1 VADLLDLSARMIDG
15 AAPLE
20 ELGPVNRITLELSEV
35 ADGVALVEAF
45 SHVVAFDSGDGLVL
59 FDASLADLARP
70 VLRALRG
77 WSGERV
83 DTLVY
88 THGHV
93 DHVGGAA
100 AILAEAD
107 EAGWVRPAVVGHEA
121 LPARF
126 DRYDLTHGYN
136 EVINAR
142 QFGGS
147 GLVRATDRQ
156 GDVFPHEWVRPNV
169 VYRDRMQLRVGD
181 LEIDLR
187 HARGETD
194 DHTWAWLPDQRVV
207 CTGDFIIWAFPN
219 AGNPQKVQ
227 RYPLEWAR
235 ALRDIAAVEPEL
247 LLPAHGL
254 PIAGRERIARVLDEI
269 ATALEII
276 VHDTLALMNEGAT
289 LDTIVHTVRVPD
301 DLLERPYLQPVYDEP
316 EFVVRNVWRRYG
328 GWYDGNPSRL
338 KPASDRAL
346 ADEVAALAGG
356 ATALAARAL
365 ELADGDEL
373 RLAGHLVD
381 LAALA
386 APDDREVHAARAEVY
401 TRRRRAETSLMA
413 KAIFGAAASDSRAI
427 ADEESTDG
435 SPGEGQ

>member
-1 VADLLDLSARMIDG
+1 MADLLDLSARMIDG
-15 AAPLE
+15 AAPPD

-35 ADGVALVEAF
+35 ADGVALVESF
-45 SHVVAFDSGDGLVL
+45 SHVVAVDSGDGLVL

-70 VLRALRG
+70 VLRSLRG
-77 WSGERV
+77 WSTERV

-107 EAGWVRPAVVGHEA
+107 EAGWNRPSVVGHEA
-121 LPARF
+121 VPNRF

-147 GLVRATDRQ
+147 GLVRAADRP
-156 GDVFPHEWVRPNV
+156 GEVFPRQWVRPNV
-169 VYRDRMQLRVGD
+169 VYRDRMQLRVGG

-194 DHTWAWLPDQRVV
+194 DHTWAWLPQPRAV
-207 CTGDFIIWAFPN
+207 CTGDFVIWAFPN

-269 ATALEII
+269 ATALETI
-276 VHDTLALMNEGAT
+276 VRDTLALMNEGAT
-289 LDTIVHTVRVPD
+289 LDTILHTVRVPD

-328 GWYDGNPSRL
+328 GWYDGSPARL
-338 KPASDRAL
+338 KPAPDGVL
-346 ADEVAALAGG
+346 AAELAALAGG
-356 ATALAARAL
+356 ASALAARAL

-373 RLAGHLVD
+373 RLAGHLAD

-386 APDDREVHAARAEVY
+386 APDDREVHAVRADVY
-401 TRRRRAETSLMA
+401 ARRRQAETSLMA
-413 KAIFGAAASDSRAI
+413 KAIFGSAASDSRAI
-427 ADEESTDG
+427 ADGESPLATG
-435 SPGEGQ
+435 SGA